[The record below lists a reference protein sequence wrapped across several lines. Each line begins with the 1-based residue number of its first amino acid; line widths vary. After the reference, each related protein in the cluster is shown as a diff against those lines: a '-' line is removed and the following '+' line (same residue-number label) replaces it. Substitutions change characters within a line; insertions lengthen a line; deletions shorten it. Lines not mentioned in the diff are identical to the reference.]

1 MRWEGFNSQRKQ
13 WERMIQKEKVNGVT
27 LILEHRPLYPSVA
40 LCIAFNNGSRDE
52 PKEMNGISHF
62 VEHMLFKGTKNKSA
76 KQISYYAESIGCILD
91 AFTGKEMTG
100 IYARFLKDFAEPVC
114 DLLTEIICHPL
125 FGKQEFEK
133 EKEVIIEEIKQS
145 NEDDEDVLF
154 NLFFYTLFPN
164 NSLGLPIA
172 GKIET
177 IKKFTPEI
185 IRNFYWENYTKDKI
199 VISVVGDLEKN
210 IYLKMGENLFL
221 KEESINRREIIKDTK
236 ANKIGVEKKVDLD
249 SVYFILGK
257 KVFLEEEQDKYALS
271 IFNTSLGGSLSSR
284 LFQRLREEEGLV
296 YQISSF
302 VDFYIDVA
310 VFGIYFVCDKS
321 KLEKTLKI
329 VVEELIKLRNQKF
342 TQKEY
347 EISLNYT
354 KSAIVIHLENP
365 LNRSFNLAKNE
376 FIYGRCFTVQEILNV
391 YNQIKK
397 EQVDL
402 ITEKILN
409 PLNEFSIASVGSID
423 EDYIKKILPKE
434 IY

>member
-1 MRWEGFNSQRKQ
+1 
-13 WERMIQKEKVNGVT
+13 MIQREKVNGVT
-27 LILEHRPLYPSVA
+27 IILEHRPAYPSVA
-40 LCIAFNNGSRDE
+40 LCIAFNHGSRDE

-62 VEHMLFKGTKNKSA
+62 VEHMLFKGTKNRTA
-76 KQISYYAESIGCILD
+76 KEISYYAESLGCILD

-100 IYARFLKDFAEPVC
+100 IYARFLKEFTKPVC

-125 FGKQEFEK
+125 FNSQELEK

-145 NEDDEDVLF
+145 NEDDEDLLF
-154 NLFFYTLFPN
+154 NLFFHTLFPN
-164 NSLGLPIA
+164 TSFGLPIA
-172 GKIET
+172 GEIET
-177 IKKFTPEI
+177 IKKFTSEI
-185 IRNFYWENYTKDKI
+185 IKNFYWENYTKDKI
-199 VISVVGDLEKN
+199 MISAVGDLEKD
-210 IYLKMGENLFL
+210 IYQNMAENLFL
-221 KEESINRREIIKDTK
+221 KENAINERETIKDIESF
-236 ANKIGVEKKVDLD
+236 KINVKKKSDLD

-257 KVFLEEEQDKYALS
+257 KIFLKEEDKYAFS

-310 VFGIYFVCDKS
+310 VFGIYFVCDKA
-321 KLEKTLKI
+321 KLEKTLNI
-329 VVEELIKLRNQKF
+329 VVKELIKLKEQKF
-342 TQKEY
+342 TQREY
-347 EISLNYT
+347 EIALNYA

-376 FIYGRCFTVQEILNV
+376 FIYGRYFTVQEILSA

-397 EQVDL
+397 EQVDM
-402 ITEKILN
+402 ITEKVLDS
-409 PLNEFSIASVGSID
+409 LKEFSIVSVGNID
-423 EDYIKKILPKE
+423 ENYVEKILPKE

>member
-1 MRWEGFNSQRKQ
+1 
-13 WERMIQKEKVNGVT
+13 MIQKEKVNGIT
-27 LILEHRPLYPSVA
+27 LILEHRPSYPSVA

-62 VEHMLFKGTKNKSA
+62 VEHMLFKGTKYKSA
-76 KQISYYAESIGCILD
+76 KEISYYAESIGCILD

-100 IYARFLKDFAEPVC
+100 IYARFLKEFAEPVC
-114 DLLTEIICHPL
+114 ELLTEITCYPL
-125 FGKQEFEK
+125 FNHQEFEK

-154 NLFFYTLFPN
+154 NLFFNTLFPN
-164 NSLGLPIA
+164 TSLGLPIA

-177 IKKFTPEI
+177 IKNFTPETI
-185 IRNFYWENYTKDKI
+185 KNFYWENYTKNKI
-199 VISVVGDLEKN
+199 VISAVGDLEKD
-210 IYLKMGENLFL
+210 IYRKMGENLLL
-221 KEESINRREIIKDTK
+221 KEGSINKREIIKDIGT
-236 ANKIGVEKKVDLD
+236 NKIGVEKKVDLD

-321 KLEKTLKI
+321 KLEKTLNI

-347 EISLNYT
+347 EIALNYT

-376 FIYGRCFTVQEILNV
+376 FVYGRCFTVQEILNA

-397 EQVDL
+397 EQVDF

-409 PLNEFSIASVGSID
+409 SLNEFSITSVGSID

>member
-1 MRWEGFNSQRKQ
+1 
-13 WERMIQKEKVNGVT
+13 MIQKEKVNGIT
-27 LILEHRPLYPSVA
+27 LILEHRPSYPSVA

-52 PKEMNGISHF
+52 PKEINGISHF

-76 KQISYYAESIGCILD
+76 KEISYYAESIGCILD
-91 AFTGKEMTG
+91 AFTGREMTG
-100 IYARFLKDFAEPVC
+100 IYARFLKEFAEPVC
-114 DLLTEIICHPL
+114 DLLTEIICYPL
-125 FGKQEFEK
+125 FNPKEFEK

-145 NEDDEDVLF
+145 NEDDEDTLF
-154 NLFFYTLFPN
+154 NLFFYTLFPTT
-164 NSLGLPIA
+164 SLGLPIT
-172 GKIET
+172 GRIET
-177 IKKFTPEI
+177 IKNFTPEI
-185 IRNFYWENYTKDKI
+185 IKKYYWDNYTKNKI
-199 VISVVGDLEKN
+199 VISAVGDLEKD
-210 IYLKMGENLFL
+210 IYWKMGENLIL
-221 KEESINRREIIKDTK
+221 KEEAVIKRETIKDIETI
-236 ANKIGVEKKVDLD
+236 KISVEKKIDLN

-257 KVFLEEEQDKYALS
+257 KVFLEEEDKYALS

-296 YQISSF
+296 YQVSSF
-302 VDFYIDVA
+302 VDFYTDVA
-310 VFGIYFVCDKS
+310 IFGIYFVCDKS

-329 VVEELIKLRNQKF
+329 VIEELIKLKNQKF

-347 EISLNYT
+347 EIALNYT

-402 ITEKILN
+402 ITDKILN
-409 PLNEFSIASVGSID
+409 SLNEFSIASVGSID